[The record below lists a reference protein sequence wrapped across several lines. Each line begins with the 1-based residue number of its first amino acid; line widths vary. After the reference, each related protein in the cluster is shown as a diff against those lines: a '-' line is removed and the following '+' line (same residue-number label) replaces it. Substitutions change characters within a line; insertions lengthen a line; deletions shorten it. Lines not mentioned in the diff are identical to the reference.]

1 MTRKISLAYL
11 TVPGMDPLA
20 QVKMASKAGYDYVSL
35 RTIPMG
41 QAGEPQVHLENN
53 PGLFASIQVALE
65 ETSLQPLDI
74 ELVRVKEDLPRDY
87 RGAFEC
93 AAKLGFTD
101 VLSSVWTMD
110 HGFAVDCYGK
120 ICEDAKEFG
129 LTMNLEFPV
138 ISGLVNLP
146 DTLQFLKEVGA
157 DNAKVLLD
165 MLYCYWSCVTVE
177 DLKKLDPSLVG
188 VIHLCDCP
196 KNEKAYKPVEIMREA
211 REYVG
216 RGAIPVKDYL
226 KVLPEGPCSIELPN
240 KKYIETYGEEGHIRN
255 CLETAREYL
264 TAAGL

>member
-41 QAGEPQVHLENN
+41 QAGEPWVHLEND
-53 PGLFASIQVALE
+53 PGLFASIQVALK

-110 HGFAVDCYGK
+110 HGFAVDRYGK

-165 MLYCYWSCVTVE
+165 MLYCYWSGVTVE

-188 VIHLCDCP
+188 VVHLCDCP

-240 KKYIETYGEEGHIRN
+240 KKYIETYGKEGHIRN

>member
-165 MLYCYWSCVTVE
+165 MLYCYWSGVTVE
-177 DLKKLDPSLVG
+177 DLKKLDPFHEKLWHYDYSMRTVG
-188 VIHLCDCP
+188 IIAKEVPMFPLTL
-196 KNEKAYKPVEIMREA
+196 KGLEKAIDHLQK
-211 REYVG
+211 
-216 RGAIPVKDYL
+216 
-226 KVLPEGPCSIELPN
+226 
-240 KKYIETYGEEGHIRN
+240 
-255 CLETAREYL
+255 
-264 TAAGL
+264 

>member
-101 VLSSVWTMD
+101 VLPVCGQWIMALPSTATERSVKMPR
-110 HGFAVDCYGK
+110 
-120 ICEDAKEFG
+120 
-129 LTMNLEFPV
+129 NLVSP
-138 ISGLVNLP
+138 
-146 DTLQFLKEVGA
+146 
-157 DNAKVLLD
+157 
-165 MLYCYWSCVTVE
+165 
-177 DLKKLDPSLVG
+177 
-188 VIHLCDCP
+188 
-196 KNEKAYKPVEIMREA
+196 
-211 REYVG
+211 
-216 RGAIPVKDYL
+216 
-226 KVLPEGPCSIELPN
+226 
-240 KKYIETYGEEGHIRN
+240 
-255 CLETAREYL
+255 
-264 TAAGL
+264 

>member
-1 MTRKISLAYL
+1 MLVCGQSLWGRRGTA
-11 TVPGMDPLA
+11 GPL
-20 QVKMASKAGYDYVSL
+20 G
-35 RTIPMG
+35 
-41 QAGEPQVHLENN
+41 NN

-165 MLYCYWSCVTVE
+165 MLYCYWSGVTVE

-196 KNEKAYKPVEIMREA
+196 KMK
-211 REYVG
+211 
-216 RGAIPVKDYL
+216 
-226 KVLPEGPCSIELPN
+226 SIQ
-240 KKYIETYGEEGHIRN
+240 TS
-255 CLETAREYL
+255 
-264 TAAGL
+264 